1 MPLRFWAAL
10 LMAAAATMTVA
21 AQAPAPAPAP
31 TKPDTPAITARI
43 EQLRKTAG
51 PRWATAVHFYCEA
64 PRANAATDPPI
75 EPTKIFDNVY
85 AIGNVG
91 TTVYVIGTSA
101 GLLMI
106 DALPANQLDTQLLP
120 GFQKLGLDPSQVKVI
135 LVSHGHP
142 DHFGGSAYFQEHFGS
157 KVYMAD
163 VDWPKNGGPKHEGD
177 LKEGEP
183 VVLGDVSV
191 SSVAIPG
198 HTPGSMGFIFPVKDN
213 GRTHTAALFGGSWLT
228 TRLTDEGFQT
238 YIASVK
244 HFEQATRAAKVDVM
258 LQNHPLMDD
267 FETKL
272 AAVRA
277 RRAGQPNPFIVGADD
292 YQKFL
297 QVMETCSEIAVERRK
312 L

>member
-1 MPLRFWAAL
+1 ML
-10 LMAAAATMTVA
+10 LVAAAAVTVA
-21 AQAPAPAPAP
+21 AQGQAPPPAPA
-31 TKPDTPAITARI
+31 KPDTPAITARI
-43 EQLRKTAG
+43 EGLRKAVG

-64 PRANAATDPPI
+64 PRANAATDPAI

-85 AIGNVG
+85 AIGNIG
-91 TTVYVIGTSA
+91 TTVYVIRTSA

-120 GFQKLGLDPSQVKVI
+120 GFQKLGLDPSQVKTI
-135 LVSHGHP
+135 LVSHGHA

-163 VDWPKNGGPKHEGD
+163 VDWPKTGGPRHEGD

-191 SSVAIPG
+191 SPVAIPG

-213 GRTHTAALFGGSWLT
+213 GQTHMAALFGGSWLT
-228 TRLTDEGFQT
+228 TRLTDEGFAT

-244 HFEQATRAAKVDVM
+244 HFQEATRAAKVDVM
-258 LQNHPLMDD
+258 LQNHPLMDA
-267 FETKL
+267 FEDKL
-272 AAVRA
+272 TPVRA
-277 RRAGQPNPFIVGADD
+277 RRPGQPNPFIVGTEG
-292 YQKFL
+292 YQQFL
-297 QVMETCSEIAVERRK
+297 QVMETCSEIAVERRR

>member
-1 MPLRFWAAL
+1 MAAL
-10 LMAAAATMTVA
+10 SAAAAATITLG
-21 AQAPAPAPAP
+21 AQAPAPAPA
-31 TKPDTPAITARI
+31 KPDTPAITARI
-43 EQLRKTAG
+43 AQLRKTAG
-51 PRWATAVHFYCEA
+51 PQWSTAVHFYCEA

-75 EPTKIFDNVY
+75 APTKIFDNVY
-85 AIGNVG
+85 AIGNTG
-91 TTVYVIGTSA
+91 TTVYVIRTTA

-106 DALPANQLDTQLLP
+106 DALPVNQLETQLLP
-120 GFQKLGLDPSQVKVI
+120 GFQALGLDPSQVKVI

-142 DHFGGSAYFQEHFGS
+142 DHYGGSAYFQEHFGS
-157 KVYMAD
+157 KVYMSAA
-163 VDWPKNGGPKHEGD
+163 DWPTRSGGPKHEGD

-191 SSVAIPG
+191 LPVAIPG
-198 HTPGSMGFIFPVKDN
+198 HTPGSMGFIFPVQDN

-228 TRLTDEGFQT
+228 TRLSDEAFQT

-244 HFEQATRAAKVDVM
+244 HFEEATRKAKVDVM

-272 AAVRA
+272 ASARA
-277 RRAGQPNPFIVGADD
+277 RRSGQPNPFVVGTDG

-297 QVMETCSEIAVERRK
+297 QVMQTCSEVAVARRA

>member
-1 MPLRFWAAL
+1 MLPRCSLAAL
-10 LMAAAATMTVA
+10 LVAAATATLA
-21 AQAPAPAPAP
+21 AQAAAPAPA
-31 TKPDTPAITARI
+31 KPDSPAITARI
-43 EQLRKTAG
+43 EQLRKAAG
-51 PRWATAVHFYCEA
+51 PQWATAVHFYCEA

-91 TTVYVIGTSA
+91 TTVYVIRTSA

-135 LVSHGHP
+135 VVSHGHP
-142 DHFGGSAYFQEHFGS
+142 DHYGGSAYFQEHFGS
-157 KVYMAD
+157 KVYMSAA
-163 VDWPKNGGPKHEGD
+163 DWPTRSGGPKHDGE

-191 SSVAIPG
+191 VPIAIPG

-213 GRTHTAALFGGSWLT
+213 GNTHTAALFGGSWLT

-244 HFEQATRAAKVDVM
+244 HFEDATRKAGVDVM

-267 FETKL
+267 FDTKL
-272 AAVRA
+272 AAA
-277 RRAGQPNPFIVGADD
+277 RTRRSGQPNPFIVGTEG

-297 QVMETCSEIAVERRK
+297 QVMETCSEITVARRS